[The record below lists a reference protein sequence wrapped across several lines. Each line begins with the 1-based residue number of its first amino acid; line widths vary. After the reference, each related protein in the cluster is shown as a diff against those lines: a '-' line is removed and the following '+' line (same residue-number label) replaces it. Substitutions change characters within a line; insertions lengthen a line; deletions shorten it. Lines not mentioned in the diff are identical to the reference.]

1 MTKHAWD
8 ILISDA
14 GGGEIAVYRKLIRQ
28 MPLTLRPELNS
39 ELAEWETLF
48 PFERSRIREFMR
60 GIQSFN
66 PSTLAALTEPLR
78 KLEQT
83 MGVDRWD
90 FSEDTNTLENA
101 SLLARSAY
109 YVEWREE
116 VQRIYLTIVSAAH
129 SSASP
134 SASLPRMAVV
144 VLPQNLPFE
153 HAGLW
158 DKWGGK
164 GVEVSINGDPGRVTE
179 LLLQGT
185 PSVPELLRRENGY
198 EPSDLWLIDAERTLT
213 SVFPDR
219 DDAFSLNCPELQPLR
234 ERVLERINT
243 IPKNIVV
250 SDTTL
255 ASIRNTNWDAW
266 WPNNLA
272 GQSSLRRFVIDLYLS
287 GNGALVFSNAFV
299 QWASSEAIR
308 RARPRVLFARFGIR
322 AKPKPFTSIA
332 IFENQSLVS
341 TLPDVPDPQGSAV
354 DASILARYIFLAVE
368 RYPESQQTAF
378 LCVSESA
385 RSAYIIFPKAY
396 KDNTAIANDAR
407 PEQIADWMTGFLANS

>member
-1 MTKHAWD
+1 MTNYAQE

-14 GGGEIAVYRKLIRQ
+14 GADERATYRKLIRQ

-60 GIQSFN
+60 GVQSFT

-90 FSEDTNTLENA
+90 FSEETNTLENA

-109 YVEWREE
+109 YVEWRKE
-116 VQRIYLTIVSAAH
+116 VQRIYLSIVNAAH
-129 SSASP
+129 SSEPP
-134 SASLPRMAVV
+134 SASLSRIVVV
-144 VLPQNLPFE
+144 VLPQNLPYE

-164 GVEVSINGDPGRVTE
+164 GVEVSIHGDPGRVTE
-179 LLLQGT
+179 LLLRGM

-198 EPSDLWLIDAERTLT
+198 EPSDLWLIDAEQTLT
-213 SVFPDR
+213 SVFPDHGNT
-219 DDAFSLNCPELQPLR
+219 FSLNVRELQPLR
-234 ERVLERINT
+234 ERVLERVNT

-250 SDTTL
+250 SDATL
-255 ASIRNTNWDAW
+255 ASIRKTNWDAW

-272 GQSSLRRFVIDLYLS
+272 GQPSLRRFVIDLYLS

-354 DASILARYIFLAVE
+354 DASILARYIFLSVE

-378 LCVSESA
+378 LCLSESA
-385 RSAYIIFPKAY
+385 RSAYLIFPKAY
-396 KDNTAIANDAR
+396 KDNTAIANAAR
-407 PEQIADWMTGFLANS
+407 PEQIADWMTGFLAKS